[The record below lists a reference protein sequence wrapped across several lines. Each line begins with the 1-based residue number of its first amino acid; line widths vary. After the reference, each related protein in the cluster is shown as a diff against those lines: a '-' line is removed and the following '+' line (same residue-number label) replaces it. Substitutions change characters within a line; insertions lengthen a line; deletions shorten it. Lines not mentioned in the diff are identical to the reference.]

1 MALGCHDISCSY
13 HFMDIVMAVI
23 FLESKDNAKIKHLR
37 GLIELNSARK
47 KYQQTVLEGT
57 HLCLAWLQQQKKIF
71 SLFTTEQALKHPDLQ
86 KIMTLYKGHIFVI
99 SEVLYKDLSTL
110 GTTLA
115 CLAVIDLPQNLPTI
129 DFNQDTLILENVQ
142 DPGNVGTLLRS
153 AAAANI
159 KQVICTQGSASLWS
173 PRVLRAGM
181 GAHFSLTCFENSTLE
196 HILPNFKIPVFVTSS
211 HRSTSL
217 YSKNLTQACVWI
229 LGNEGQGASDYAL
242 AHAQAVTIPQPGGQ
256 ESLNVAIAGSVC
268 FFEMVRQRQIN
279 G

>member
-1 MALGCHDISCSY
+1 MAI
-13 HFMDIVMAVI
+13 I

-47 KYQQTVLEGT
+47 KHQQTVLEGT

-71 SLFTTEQALKHPDLQ
+71 SLFTTEQALENSELQ
-86 KIMTLYKGHIFVI
+86 QVFELHQGHIFVI

-110 GTTLA
+110 GTTLP
-115 CLAVIDLPQNLPTI
+115 CLAIIDLPQNPAQI
-129 DFNQDTLILENVQ
+129 DFTQDTLILENVQ

-159 KQVICTQGSASLWS
+159 KQVICTQGSASLCS

-181 GAHFSLTCFENSTLE
+181 GAHFSLVCFENIQLE
-196 HILPNFKIPVFVTSS
+196 DILPQFKIPVFVTSS

-217 YSKNLTQACVWI
+217 YSKDLTQACVWI
-229 LGNEGQGASDYAL
+229 LGNEGQGASNYAL
-242 AHAQAVTIPQPGGQ
+242 EHAEAVAIPQPGGQ
-256 ESLNVAIAGSVC
+256 ESLNVAIAGSIC
-268 FFEMVRQRQIN
+268 FFEMVRQRQ
-279 G
+279 